1 MHMMNSALDFAD
13 LNDRCAAAWYVLR
26 TQPHR
31 ERVAEQFLAERSVAS
46 YLPRMAPWPGPV
58 QGAGI
63 RPIFPGYLF
72 VHTVLIEAAVRIM
85 RTPGV
90 KEFVRFG
97 GEPASVDETVIAFLR
112 AREGPDGLI
121 RCDHG
126 VRKDS
131 EVRIVQGPFRGLT
144 AIVEE
149 RLPTR
154 QRIRVLMEIL
164 QRTTRVELPEKWVR
178 QA

>member
-1 MHMMNSALDFAD
+1 MIDTALDFPD
-13 LNDRCAAAWYVLR
+13 RNDRGRAAWYVLR

-31 ERVAEQFLAERSVAS
+31 ERVAEQFLAERNVAS
-46 YLPRMAPWPGPV
+46 YLPRMAPWSGPV
-58 QGAGI
+58 LGAAI
-63 RPIFPGYLF
+63 RPMFPGYLF
-72 VHTVLIEAAVRIM
+72 VFTVLADAAVRIM

-131 EVRIVQGPFRGLT
+131 EVRIVQGPFRGLR

-154 QRIRVLMEIL
+154 QRIRVLMDIL
-164 QRTTRVELPEKWVR
+164 QRTTRVELPERWVR

>member
-1 MHMMNSALDFAD
+1 MMDTALDLD
-13 LNDRCAAAWYVLR
+13 DVNNRYGAAWYVLR

-31 ERVAEQFLAERSVAS
+31 ERVAEQFLAERNVAS
-46 YLPRMAPWPGPV
+46 YLPQMARWPGPV
-58 QGAGI
+58 LGAAI

-72 VHTVLIEAAVRIM
+72 VFTVLAEAAVRIM

-90 KEFVRFG
+90 REFVRFG
-97 GEPASVDETVIAFLR
+97 GEPASVDEAVIAFLR

-121 RCDHG
+121 RCDQG
-126 VRKDS
+126 VRENA

-164 QRTTRVELPEKWVR
+164 QRTTRVELPERWVR

>member
-1 MHMMNSALDFAD
+1 MTDTALDVVD
-13 LNDRCAAAWYVLR
+13 SHCRDGAAWYVLR

-31 ERVAEQFLAERSVAS
+31 ERVAEQFLAERHVAS
-46 YLPRMAPWPGPV
+46 YLPRMAHWPGPAL
-58 QGAGI
+58 GAAI

-72 VHTVLIEAAVRIM
+72 VCAVLTDAAVRIM

-97 GEPASVDETVIAFLR
+97 AEPASVDESVIAFLR

-121 RCDHG
+121 RCDQG
-126 VRKDS
+126 ARTDS

-149 RLPTR
+149 RLPAR